1 MANFITGNRSCKL
14 LPGIVYNSGK
24 VTNRRLVSQL
34 MRRLPLLTI
43 WTLIVI
49 FLLYKS
55 ISYSS
60 SIEDNQDEK
69 QLQATIRALNDQQ
82 ERVISYGKENELLN
96 DQPPNLQDLSV
107 KKTIEAGT
115 TVINQLPLRRE
126 SITSLHDEFKLLN
139 QNNVR
144 QSKVFI
150 LIVQNENLRLT
161 NLIHSS
167 SSQKSNHHS
176 SSNLFV
182 ESYTNSRK
190 HQRNI
195 IPKHIKILIEI
206 LQSHRI
212 DYTID
217 TTRTG
222 LPTTLLTDNSSET
235 RQYSVIV
242 IDDFIKYTKLSR
254 WVRDQLDR
262 HCRTNQIGVITYLT
276 SNGLEDAT
284 IDRKGANP
292 KFDHSISR
300 RHGQSTTEESLVDRY
315 PLIFKSIDKKFLQNS
330 PLSALVDY
338 QLNEN
343 SQILR
348 ILKRR
353 QNFILHGPLAPN
365 IDQSPWISMFSD
377 HVTFE
382 PLTWA
387 KINDQKAKK
396 TSESQKSLVSSTNTQ
411 EMNHFNSDLDE
422 VLQMG
427 GDTLLQYKGE
437 NNHESSQN
445 TSSELGDTFQNDKK
459 QHPPLMLYSDYK
471 GAHISSHETSSSA
484 KFNFTINHED
494 IEDRL
499 ILSMFDRG
507 LYDGIKRVIFGGANH
522 HWLNRILLLDAIE
535 HLSSGRILSPLTRY
549 IQIDI
554 DDIFVGEK
562 GKRMNSKDVDAL
574 VETQRKFA
582 RKIDGGFKFNLG
594 FSGKYFKH
602 GHEDEII
609 GDEQLVAKAKE
620 FTWFCHTWS
629 HSKAHLFNETEP
641 IATELKRNLKFA
653 QEFRLPIVGHVDIV
667 TDSRETQPPTYAVA
681 PHHSGGK

>member
-1 MANFITGNRSCKL
+1 MVNFITSKRSCKL
-14 LPGIVYNSGK
+14 LPGVVYNSGK
-24 VTNRRLVSQL
+24 VTNRRLISQL
-34 MRRLPLLTI
+34 MRQIPLLTI

-69 QLQATIRALNDQQ
+69 QLQATIRALDDQQ
-82 ERVISYGKENELLN
+82 EQVISYGKENGLLS
-96 DQPPNLQDLSV
+96 DQPPNSQDLSV
-107 KKTIEAGT
+107 EKTIKTGT
-115 TVINQLPLRRE
+115 TVINQYPLRRE
-126 SITSLHDEFKLLN
+126 SITSSDDEFKLLK
-139 QNNVR
+139 QENVR

-161 NLIHSS
+161 NLIHPSS
-167 SSQKSNHHS
+167 SRKSSRDS

-182 ESYTNSRK
+182 ESHTNSRK
-190 HQRNI
+190 HQRSI
-195 IPKHIKILIEI
+195 IPQHIKILIEI

-276 SNGLEDAT
+276 SNGLEGAT
-284 IDRKGANP
+284 IDRKRANP
-292 KFDHSISR
+292 KFDHSIPQ

-315 PLIFKSIDKKFLQNS
+315 PLIFKSIDKKLLQNS
-330 PLSALVDY
+330 PSSALVDY
-338 QLNEN
+338 QLNEK

-353 QNFILHGPLAPN
+353 QNFILYGPLAPN
-365 IDQSPWISMFSD
+365 IDQSPWVSMFSD

-387 KINDQKAKK
+387 KINDPKAKK
-396 TSESQKSLVSSTNTQ
+396 TNGNQKSLVSSTYTQ
-411 EMNHFNSDLDE
+411 EMNHFNPGSED
-422 VLQMG
+422 VSQMG
-427 GDTLLQYKGE
+427 GDTLSQYRGG
-437 NNHESSQN
+437 NNHESNQT
-445 TSSELGDTFQNDKK
+445 TSSELGDEFQNDRK
-459 QHPPLMLYSDYK
+459 QNSPLMLYNDYK
-471 GAHISSHETSSSA
+471 AAKISSHGTSSSA
-484 KFNFTINHED
+484 KFNFTVNDED
-494 IEDRL
+494 CL

-522 HWLNRILLLDAIE
+522 HWLNRMLLLDAVE

-582 RKIDGGFKFNLG
+582 QKIDGGFKFNLG

-602 GHEDEII
+602 GHEDENI

-629 HSKAHLFNETEP
+629 HSKAHLFNETGP

-653 QEFRLPIVGHVDIV
+653 QEFGLPIVGHVDIV
-667 TDSRETQPPTYAVA
+667 TDSKEAQPPTYAVA